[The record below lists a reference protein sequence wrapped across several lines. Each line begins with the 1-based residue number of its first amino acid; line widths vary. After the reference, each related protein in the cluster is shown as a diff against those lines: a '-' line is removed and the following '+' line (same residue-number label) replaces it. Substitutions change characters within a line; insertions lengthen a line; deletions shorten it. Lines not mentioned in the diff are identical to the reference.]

1 MLLDAY
7 QLSLISIKIY
17 YWAYRI
23 PYKVLIR
30 FNFNS
35 IQWILFTISIL
46 SEAQKF
52 STRIR
57 YSYFFCRYI
66 YERKCMTTTE
76 REWCEKVVYWKM
88 MCFDHSFHL
97 SLLND
102 QIIFWF
108 DGIRWAGKPS
118 QWACIEYT
126 FDTLRCSLAKW
137 YVAVGQ
143 YFIICNFLYFRK
155 IHLNIIGASTK
166 NIVYTELLIIWIPI
180 RIIVV

>member
-1 MLLDAY
+1 MPFDDY
-7 QLSLISIKIY
+7 QLSLISIK
-17 YWAYRI
+17 
-23 PYKVLIR
+23 KVRLIFIR
-30 FNFNS
+30 LNFDK
-35 IQWILFTISIL
+35 IKWILVSFSIL
-46 SEAQKF
+46 TKAQKF

-108 DGIRWAGKPS
+108 DGKRWAEKPHHS
-118 QWACIEYT
+118 RPA
-126 FDTLRCSLAKW
+126 
-137 YVAVGQ
+137 
-143 YFIICNFLYFRK
+143 
-155 IHLNIIGASTK
+155 LNIDAWHVKMLVSEMICRCRPLFHHLQSFSIFEK
-166 NIVYTELLIIWIPI
+166 PFLNHH
-180 RIIVV
+180 